1 MTASTHQEPPTPA
14 GRVLARQLAR
24 ELSKE
29 EIDAIAGGM
38 MKTRDVHGTAC
49 EPWGNLDDEP
59 GDFPDEPV
67 YAP

>member
-1 MTASTHQEPPTPA
+1 MTATTHAQ
-14 GRVLARQLAR
+14 RLLARQLAR
-24 ELSKE
+24 ELTKE

-59 GDFPDEPV
+59 GDFPDTPI